1 MNQRI
6 WSGLTFTLL
15 TTVVSTAVYAEPTK
29 LVEQQSNGGSSPFTP
44 VSLEQ
49 PTAVTSPAPTQTE
62 VQPTT
67 VVKVGE
73 FQSKQALVQEEEAIA
88 KIHAYELESHQA
100 ATVYVRGIP
109 VLTFLGSEPLTAEVT
124 KMGEIAQSNNPVS
137 SASQR
142 KMASHPQTAEEI
154 VGVTSEANSIK
165 NDPVWRATALAAK
178 LNQLDRENVD
188 AEAITVHWQAE
199 CECYSIKVNNEEL
212 VHINEKAILPD
223 TTENLAEDALQA
235 TNRLRRLIGNAPP
248 IREIIGRP
256 PAPKKAEISIGPV
269 RFEVKGLASWY
280 GPGFHGRRS
289 ASGERFNQNALTA
302 AHRSL
307 PFGTKVQV
315 TNLRNGRSV
324 VVRINDRGPYIG
336 GRVIDLS
343 AAAARV
349 LGMVNT
355 GVAPVS
361 VEILRSQEGTSSMN

>member
-15 TTVVSTAVYAEPTK
+15 TTVVGTAGYAEPTK
-29 LVEQQSNGGSSPFTP
+29 LVEQSHDGSPATTAT
-44 VSLEQ
+44 LEE
-49 PTAVTSPAPTQTE
+49 PTAVTAPAPALTE

-73 FQSKQALVQEEEAIA
+73 FQSKEAIVQEEEVIA
-88 KIHAYELESHQA
+88 KIHTYELEGHQA
-100 ATVYVRGIP
+100 ATVYVRSIP

-137 SASQR
+137 SASQQ
-142 KMASHPQTAEEI
+142 KMTFQPQATEEI
-154 VGVTSEANSIK
+154 ASAVSEANGFHH
-165 NDPVWRATALAAK
+165 DPVWRATALAAR
-178 LNQLDRENVD
+178 LNQLERENVD
-188 AEAITVHWQAE
+188 AEAITVHWQAD
-199 CECYSIKVNNEEL
+199 CECYSIKVSNEKL
-212 VHINEKAILPD
+212 VHINENTILPD
-223 TTENLAEDALQA
+223 TTDNLAEDALQA

-248 IREIIGRP
+248 VREIIGRP
-256 PAPKKAEISIGPV
+256 PVKKKTEISLGPV
-269 RFEVKGLASWY
+269 RFEIKGLASWY

-324 VVRINDRGPYIG
+324 VVRINDRGPYTG

-349 LGMVNT
+349 LGMVNA

-361 VEILRSQEGTSSMN
+361 VEVLKTQ